1 VIFSANPLDVTSLR
15 TVHYFVQSLY
25 CIICSRQP
33 REEAVGDRPL
43 VLWQDTF
50 FTMFVIH
57 CGCHTGIYP
66 ACTASGQR
74 CRYVARTC
82 LIYRAGVQPLSAAI
96 HPPRCLSVV
105 VLDDAAQPTEIKLI
119 SRQSWLET
127 WHRRPEIDIHYP
139 ANLSLIDRAR
149 TGCSS
154 VKV

>member
-1 VIFSANPLDVTSLR
+1 MSKIKNGGLDHYGAEPFERQQFGTAGVERVNLRSELSWTLFKSYNVIGFSLSKISLMAEYYKLVGNGLDLQQMSASLKSSTGTSLSKS
-15 TVHYFVQSLY
+15 YA
-25 CIICSRQP
+25 P
-33 REEAVGDRPL
+33 
-43 VLWQDTF
+43 
-50 FTMFVIH
+50 
-57 CGCHTGIYP
+57 
-66 ACTASGQR
+66 
-74 CRYVARTC
+74 
-82 LIYRAGVQPLSAAI
+82 
-96 HPPRCLSVV
+96 PPRCLSVV